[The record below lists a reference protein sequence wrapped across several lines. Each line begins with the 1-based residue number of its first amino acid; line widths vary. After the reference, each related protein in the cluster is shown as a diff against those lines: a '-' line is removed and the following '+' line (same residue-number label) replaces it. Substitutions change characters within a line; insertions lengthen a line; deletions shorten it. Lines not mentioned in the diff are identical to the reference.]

1 MQLKLRNRRG
11 GVGIA
16 LACLVLGAP
25 QAWACGWWP
34 FDEARYG
41 CRQPAR
47 GYGYTRGYGY
57 RGWPR
62 AYGDNYATVPS
73 TAIPPSRAYLAT
85 APPLPDAGSGGL
97 TPPIATTQGILASGI
112 PSPGPSLFGPSPPA
126 YGYYYS
132 GYYYRARGS
141 YYRAPGYYYVA
152 PGYYDYGYSR
162 PPPPTAWLERR
173 RIR

>member
-1 MQLKLRNRRG
+1 MHLKWRKRHGSL
-11 GVGIA
+11 GIA
-16 LACLVLGAP
+16 LACLVVGAP
-25 QAWACGWWP
+25 QAWACGGWWP

-47 GYGYTRGYGY
+47 GYTRGYGY

-62 AYGDNYATVPS
+62 GHGDNYAAVPS

-85 APPLPDAGSGGL
+85 TPPLPDAGSGGL
-97 TPPIATTQGILASGI
+97 TAPIATTQGILESGI
-112 PSPGPSLFGPSPPA
+112 PGPGPSLFGPSPPA

-132 GYYYRARGS
+132 GYYYRA
-141 YYRAPGYYYVA
+141 PGYYYSA

-162 PPPPTAWLERR
+162 PPPPTAWLEKR